1 MLIAY
6 ITGCTMDGTD
16 VKILKRLLRDA
27 RMSYRKIAEE
37 IGVSPPTVL
46 ARVDKLEK
54 EGVIKS
60 YSAMLDHEKLG
71 YDLTAIIDITATK
84 GKIVDLEKQIA
95 KFPNVCAVYDT
106 TGLIDM
112 TIIAKF
118 KSRAE
123 LSSFVKKDLSLPYV
137 ERTNTHVVLVT
148 VKEDFR
154 FADT

>member
-1 MLIAY
+1 MYNQIYL
-6 ITGCTMDGTD
+6 DDTD
-16 VKILKRLLRDA
+16 VKILKRLLHDA
-27 RMSYRKIAEE
+27 RRSYRKVAEE

-46 ARVDKLEK
+46 ARVEKLEK
-54 EGVIKS
+54 EGIIKS
-60 YSAMLDHEKLG
+60 YSAILDHEKLG

-106 TGLIDM
+106 TGLTDM

-118 KSRAE
+118 KGRAE

-154 FADT
+154 FVDT

>member
-1 MLIAY
+1 
-6 ITGCTMDGTD
+6 MDDTD
-16 VKILKRLLRDA
+16 VKILKRLLHDA
-27 RMSYRKIAEE
+27 RTSYRKVAEE

-46 ARVDKLEK
+46 SRVEKLER
-54 EGVIKS
+54 EGIIKS
-60 YSAMLDHEKLG
+60 YSALLDHEQLG

-106 TGLIDM
+106 TGLTDM

-118 KSRAE
+118 RNRAE
-123 LSSFVKKDLSLPYV
+123 LSKFVKKDLSLPYV
-137 ERTNTHVVLVT
+137 DRTNTRVVLVT

-154 FADT
+154 FIDM

>member
-1 MLIAY
+1 
-6 ITGCTMDGTD
+6 MDDTD
-16 VKILKRLLRDA
+16 VKILKRLLHDA
-27 RMSYRKIAEE
+27 RMSYRKVAEE

-46 ARVDKLEK
+46 ARVDKMER
-54 EGVIKS
+54 EGIIKS

-95 KFPNVCAVYDT
+95 KFQNVCAVYDT
-106 TGLIDM
+106 TGTTDM

-154 FADT
+154 FTDA

>member
-1 MLIAY
+1 
-6 ITGCTMDGTD
+6 MDDTD
-16 VKILKRLLRDA
+16 VRILKRLLHDA
-27 RMSYRKIAEE
+27 RMSYRKVAEE

-54 EGVIKS
+54 KGIIKS

-84 GKIVDLEKQIA
+84 GKIFDLEKQIA

-106 TGLIDM
+106 TGLTDM
-112 TIIAKF
+112 TIVAKF
-118 KSRAE
+118 RSRAE
-123 LSSFVKKDLSLPYV
+123 LSDFVKRDLSLPYV

-154 FADT
+154 FADA

>member
-1 MLIAY
+1 
-6 ITGCTMDGTD
+6 MDDTD
-16 VKILKRLLRDA
+16 VKILKRLLHDA
-27 RMSYRKIAEE
+27 RMSYRRVAEE

-46 ARVDKLEK
+46 ARVEKLEN
-54 EGVIKS
+54 EGIIKS

-71 YDLTAIIDITATK
+71 YDLTVIIDITATK

-106 TGLIDM
+106 TGLTDM

-118 KSRAE
+118 KGRTE

-137 ERTNTHVVLVT
+137 ERTNTHVVLLT

-154 FADT
+154 FTDA

>member
-1 MLIAY
+1 
-6 ITGCTMDGTD
+6 MDDID
-16 VKILKRLLRDA
+16 VKILKRLLHDA
-27 RMSYRKIAEE
+27 RMSYRKVAEE

-46 ARVDKLEK
+46 ARVNKLEK
-54 EGVIKS
+54 EGIIKS

-106 TGLIDM
+106 TGLTDM
-112 TIIAKF
+112 MIIAKF

-123 LSSFVKKDLSLPYV
+123 LSNFVKKDLAMPYV
-137 ERTNTHVVLVT
+137 ERTNTHVVLIT

-154 FADT
+154 FTDA

>member
-1 MLIAY
+1 
-6 ITGCTMDGTD
+6 MDGTD

-46 ARVDKLEK
+46 ARVGKLEN

-95 KFPNVCAVYDT
+95 KFPTVCAVYDT
-106 TGLIDM
+106 TGLTDM

-154 FADT
+154 FTDA

>member
-1 MLIAY
+1 
-6 ITGCTMDGTD
+6 MDNTD
-16 VKILKRLLRDA
+16 VKILKQLLHDA
-27 RMSYRKIAEE
+27 RMSYRKVAEE

-46 ARVDKLEK
+46 SRVEKLEN
-54 EGVIKS
+54 EGIIKS

-71 YDLTAIIDITATK
+71 YDLTVIIDITATK

-106 TGLIDM
+106 TGLTDM

-118 KSRAE
+118 KSRTE
-123 LSSFVKKDLSLPYV
+123 LSTFVKKDLSLPYV
-137 ERTNTHVVLVT
+137 ERTNTRVVLIT

-154 FADT
+154 FTEA

>member
-1 MLIAY
+1 
-6 ITGCTMDGTD
+6 MDDTD
-16 VKILKRLLRDA
+16 VKILRRLLHDA
-27 RMSYRKIAEE
+27 RMSYRKVAEE

-54 EGVIKS
+54 EGIIKS
-60 YSAMLDHEKLG
+60 YSAVLDHERLG

-84 GKIVDLEKQIA
+84 GKIFDLEKQIA

-106 TGLIDM
+106 TGVTDM

-154 FADT
+154 FADV